1 MKTEKSKWEL
11 ISDILK
17 VIREEEKA
25 NKTRIMQSVYLD
37 LRNFQK
43 YFDFLLDE
51 GFIAR
56 CNPIPDHY
64 ELTENGRNLSKRLME
79 ISEILESYNH

>member
-1 MKTEKSKWEL
+1 MKRERSKWEL

-25 NKTRIMQSVYLD
+25 EKTRIMQRVYLD
-37 LRNFQK
+37 WINFQK

-56 CNPIPDHY
+56 CNPIPDQY
-64 ELTENGRNLSKRLME
+64 ELTEDGRYFLKRLIE
-79 ISEILESYNH
+79 ISEILESYNN